1 MVERCRTRPIAHVAA
16 EMGISRA
23 CASKWVNRYRR
34 HGELGLVDRS
44 SVPHHQP
51 TATPSEVLV
60 LIEQL
65 RRTHKWSASRI
76 AFELAQAGTAITRR
90 TVSRHLAE
98 LERALAWIVHRG
110 NRRLRYIGTIKN
122 DAWLHTR
129 AAALNLHAANQPRA
143 HPHERHLASR
153 PV

>member
-1 MVERCRTRPIAHVAA
+1 
-16 EMGISRA
+16 MGISRA

-34 HGELGLVDRS
+34 HGELGLEDRS
-44 SVPHHQP
+44 SVRHHQP

-76 AFELAQAGTAITRR
+76 AFELAQPGRQSPEGPWAGT
-90 TVSRHLAE
+90 LAE
-98 LERALAWIVHRG
+98 LERTLAWIVHRG

-122 DAWLHTR
+122 NAWLHTR
-129 AAALNLHAANQPRA
+129 AAALNLRRLINLGLTHTNGTW
-143 HPHERHLASR
+143 HLGPAGT
-153 PV
+153 